1 MTADSGR
8 KATGNGES
16 KTTNAATRL
25 YLVRHGTTMLNRQNR
40 YRGRRDVP
48 LDEGGWSDAWSAAN
62 ELEGKGI
69 SAVYA
74 SPLRRA
80 RDTARVVADGV
91 GVDHVQDHPGLVNLD
106 YGEWDA
112 FTADEAKA
120 HDPVAFEGYQNFSP
134 GAACP
139 GAETLDDAAQRI
151 LLTLRV
157 MALMHPGESIAA
169 VSHAAMVRLV
179 ITVGGNRPRNEWR
192 YALPNGSVTVLDLMP
207 DRLEILRIPVA
218 TAG

>member
-1 MTADSGR
+1 MT
-8 KATGNGES
+8 TGEPDLT
-16 KTTNAATRL
+16 TTNPATRL

-40 YRGRRDVP
+40 YRGRRDVA
-48 LDEGGWSDAWSAAN
+48 LDEGGWSDAWGAAR
-62 ELEGKGI
+62 ELEGHDI

-80 RDTARVVADGV
+80 RDTARVVADAV
-91 GVDHVQDHPGLVNLD
+91 GVEHVQDHPGLVNLD
-106 YGEWDA
+106 YGEWEA

-120 HDPVAFEGYQNFSP
+120 QDPAAFEGYQNFSP

-157 MALMHPGESIAA
+157 MALMHPGETIAA

-179 ITVGGNRPRNEWR
+179 ITVGGNRPREQWR
-192 YALPNGSVTVLDLMP
+192 YALPNGSITELDLYP
-207 DRLEILRIPVA
+207 DRLEVLRIPVPA
-218 TAG
+218 TG